1 MRYSLLGPLDVRDDA
16 GGAVELGGRQPR
28 LMLARLLVDA
38 GRPVSVD
45 AIVDAIWG
53 EDPPA
58 TATGTLQSYV
68 SRLRGKLHGGALERD
83 SSGYRVV
90 VDEDDVDHLR
100 FEALADE
107 GRRLLD
113 AGEVGAASD
122 LLAAAEAL
130 WRGPALV
137 EFAGAPFA
145 VGLATRLD
153 QRRLAALA
161 DRFDADLALGR
172 HAALVGELTE
182 AVRSHPLQERLQQ
195 QLALALYRSGRQAD
209 ALRAVADA
217 GRILRDEL
225 GIEPGRG
232 LRDLEAAMLGQ
243 DPALD
248 LADRP
253 TDTPT
258 GGVDTPAARPA
269 AGTGSLPLVGRGV
282 ELAELEHLHDE
293 AGAGIRFAVIEGEPG
308 IGKTRLADEL
318 RRYAEQ
324 RGSLVVWGRSDEGGA
339 APALWPWLPPLR
351 TIAAAA
357 DEVPASLEE
366 LLAGSTPMGTG
377 QAAATQFERFEA
389 VAELVR
395 RVAGRQQVVI
405 LLDDLQ
411 WADATSLELLAFLA
425 SGSSLDRGLLVVATV
440 RELQVGR
447 NDAVTDALSTIARS
461 AGSRRLRLRGLTAE
475 ATTEMLGTIA
485 RGDLDTG
492 AATAIHQRAEGNPF
506 YAIELARLL
515 AEEGEGLGEVP
526 GGVGDVIRRRLA
538 QLPEATT
545 DLLSIAAVV
554 GRDVDLGILAGAA
567 DLGAADVIDHLD
579 PAVAHRLLE
588 QAPEHPAELRFS
600 HALVREVLLND
611 LTSLRRARLHLKVAD
626 AIEATGADA
635 DRAEILA
642 EHLWQAAPVGVGERA
657 AQALETAAEV
667 AIRRV
672 SYASAEDLLTRA
684 VQLRRAAGH
693 APEQQLAEL
702 LATYRLLEV
711 ARALRY
717 FQGASN
723 LGVIERAK
731 ALAEACDRRDL
742 LLTLLWFEW
751 SALATSC
758 RRAEADPMARTY
770 IELTRND
777 ERHEIRASSHQIEGV
792 WNWGGGRI
800 TEAADALDVA
810 VTMLTGMEPPDDPFM
825 AEQWMVAQT
834 FWIFTHTISKR
845 INPEDAFGR
854 FAAMIDAA
862 PDRFAIA
869 SVCGFAATTA
879 VALGDWEQI
888 DRFARISI
896 DADPGSQF
904 AFWGGQSLMQ
914 AGIVQAWRGETDAGI
929 ATFAEGR
936 ARYLAIGARSAYS
949 SFEATL
955 ALALAG
961 HGRIEEAAV
970 AARAA
975 RTELDAHQEH
985 WNTPIVLMAEAA
997 VAHGE
1002 GRSDEAR
1009 DRLTEAAQVAQ
1020 RQGETVLVDRARQLA
1035 TDLRL
1040 DLT

>member
-1 MRYSLLGPLDVRDDA
+1 
-16 GGAVELGGRQPR
+16 
-28 LMLARLLVDA
+28 MLARLLVDA
-38 GRPVSVD
+38 GRPVPVD

-68 SRLRGKLHGGALERD
+68 SRLRGKLADGAIERD
-83 SSGYRVV
+83 GTGYRLVAA
-90 VDEDDVDHLR
+90 EDAVDHLR

-107 GRRLLD
+107 GRRLLE
-113 AGEVGAASD
+113 AGEVAEASQV
-122 LLAAAEAL
+122 LTEAEAL
-130 WRGPALV
+130 WRGPALG
-137 EFAGAPFA
+137 ELADQPFA

-153 QRRLAALA
+153 QRRLAALE

-172 HAALVGELTE
+172 HAALIGELTE
-182 AVRSHPLQERLQQ
+182 AARTHPLQERLQE

-217 GRILRDEL
+217 GRTLREEL

-248 LADRP
+248 LPERP
-253 TDTPT
+253 SGEPATDE
-258 GGVDTPAARPA
+258 AAPA
-269 AGTGSLPLVGRGV
+269 AGPGPATGTTPLPLVGRAV
-282 ELAELEHLHDE
+282 ELAELRHLHDE
-293 AGAGIRFAVIEGEPG
+293 AASGTRFAVIEGEPG

-318 RRYAEQ
+318 RRWAEQ
-324 RGSLVVWGRSDEGGA
+324 QGSLVIWGRSDEGGA

-357 DEVPASLEE
+357 AEVPAALVE
-366 LLAGSTPMGTG
+366 LLEGSAPMGTG

-389 VAELVR
+389 VAELLR
-395 RVAGRQQVVI
+395 SVAERQQVVI

-411 WADATSLELLAFLA
+411 WADTTSLELLAFLA
-425 SGSSLDRGLLVVATV
+425 SSSHVDRGLLVVATM

-447 NDAVTDALSTIARS
+447 NDAVTDTLSTIARS

-485 RGDLDTG
+485 RHHLDAG
-492 AATAIHQRAEGNPF
+492 AATTIHERAEGNPF

-515 AEEGEGLGEVP
+515 DEEGERAADVP
-526 GGVGDVIRRRLA
+526 GSVGDVIRRRMA
-538 QLPEATT
+538 QLPEPTT

-567 DLGAADVIDHLD
+567 DLDVAAVIDRLD
-579 PAVAHRLLE
+579 PAVAHRLLVD
-588 QAPEHPAELRFS
+588 APEHPAELRFS

-611 LTSLRRARLHLKVAD
+611 LTSLRRARLHLQVAD
-626 AIEATGADA
+626 AIEAAGADA
-635 DRAEILA
+635 DQAEILA
-642 EHLWQAAPVGVGERA
+642 EHLWQAAPVGVAERA

-667 AIRRV
+667 ATRRV
-672 SYASAEDLLTRA
+672 AYSSAESLLTRA
-684 VQLRRAAGH
+684 VQLRRAAG
-693 APEQQLAEL
+693 ATPEHQEAEL
-702 LATYRLLEV
+702 LATVRLLEV

-717 FQGASN
+717 FQGASD
-723 LGVIERAK
+723 LGVMERAK
-731 ALAEACDRRDL
+731 DLAERCGRRDL
-742 LLTLLWFEW
+742 LLILLWFEW

-758 RRAEADPMARTY
+758 RRAEADPMARRY
-770 IELTRND
+770 IAVTRDD
-777 ERHEIRASSHQIEGV
+777 EEGSVRASSYQIEGV
-792 WNWGGGRI
+792 WHWGGGRI
-800 TEAADALDVA
+800 AEAADALDTA
-810 VTMLTGMEPPDDPFM
+810 LSMMGESEPPTNPFI

-834 FWIFTHTISKR
+834 FWIFTHVLTGR
-845 INPEDAFGR
+845 ITVEDGFGR
-854 FAAMIDAA
+854 FDAMLDAA
-862 PDRFAIA
+862 PDRFAVA

-879 VALGDWEQI
+879 VALGDWDLV
-888 DRFARISI
+888 DRYSRISL

-914 AGIVQAWRGETDAGI
+914 SGIVRAWRGEVETAV
-929 ATFAEGR
+929 ATFAAGR
-936 ARYLAIGARSAYS
+936 DRYLAIGGRSAYS
-949 SFEATL
+949 TFEASL

-961 HGRIEEAAV
+961 NGHVPEAAV

-975 RTELDAHQEH
+975 REELDTYEEW
-985 WNTPIVLMAEAA
+985 WNAPIVLMAEAA

-1002 GRSDEAR
+1002 GRTDEAR
-1009 DRLTEAAQVAQ
+1009 RLLEESSVVAR
-1020 RQGETVLVDRARQLA
+1020 RQGETLLVGRAVQLA
-1035 TDLRL
+1035 TDLGL